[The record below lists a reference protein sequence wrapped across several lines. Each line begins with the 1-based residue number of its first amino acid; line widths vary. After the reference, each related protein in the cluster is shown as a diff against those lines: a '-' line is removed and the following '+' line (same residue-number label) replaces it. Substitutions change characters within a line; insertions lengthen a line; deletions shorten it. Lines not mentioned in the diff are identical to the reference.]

1 MSVCV
6 CVCVCA
12 CARVCVFSCVCA
24 CVYMCVYVCLVVC
37 VRVCVRVCVCVCL
50 YSSTVKASSN
60 CKTSVTCLRGTNQQC
75 YIDYHSRCFCQV
87 LLSLFLK
94 MSYISPSKTTKN
106 ENPSE
111 RKLERKWYGTWFHE
125 KMIYIDVGYKSAAQ
139 QTDK

>member
-1 MSVCV
+1 MCVCVCTCVYVCLVVCV
-6 CVCVCA
+6 CVCVYMC
-12 CARVCVFSCVCA
+12 VCVFSCVCA
-24 CVYMCVYVCLVVC
+24 CVCVC
-37 VRVCVRVCVCVCL
+37 VFACVCL

-60 CKTSVTCLRGTNQQC
+60 CKTSVTYLRGTNQRC

-94 MSYISPSKTTKN
+94 MSYISPSKTTKD

-111 RKLERKWYGTWFHE
+111 GKLERKRYDTWFHE